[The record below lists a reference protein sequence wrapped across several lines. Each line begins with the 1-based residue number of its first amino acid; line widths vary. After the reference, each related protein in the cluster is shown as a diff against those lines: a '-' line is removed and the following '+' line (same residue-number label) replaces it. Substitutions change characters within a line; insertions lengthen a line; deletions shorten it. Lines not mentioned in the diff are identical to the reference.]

1 MRGSRESA
9 PTRKG
14 PTLQTLEMVESVL
27 RRQSKPV
34 SLNRIKELLPR
45 KVMHP
50 TLRMAIEHYKRLGCV
65 AEGSKG
71 VMWVFNENP
80 DFWKAT
86 ARWERRGRGSA
97 PVQCSRGPHGA
108 SRGGGRGVSCTQAKK
123 HGAGLDKP
131 RERRALAAR
140 RASP

>member
-86 ARWERRGRGSA
+86 ARWERRCGGGGPGRSL
-97 PVQCSRGPHGA
+97 RGCPWS
-108 SRGGGRGVSCTQAKK
+108 SRGGGRV
-123 HGAGLDKP
+123 
-131 RERRALAAR
+131 
-140 RASP
+140 

>member
-14 PTLQTLEMVESVL
+14 PTLQTLQMVESVL
-27 RRQSKPV
+27 RKQSKPV
-34 SLNRIKELLPR
+34 SLNRVKELLPR

-86 ARWERRGRGSA
+86 ARWERRWGGAA
-97 PVQCSRGPHGA
+97 PAQLFRGPQRA
-108 SRGGGRGVSCTQAKK
+108 PAAGGR
-123 HGAGLDKP
+123 
-131 RERRALAAR
+131 RR
-140 RASP
+140 S

>member
-14 PTLQTLEMVESVL
+14 PTLQTLQMVESVL
-27 RRQSKPV
+27 RKQSKPV

-86 ARWERRGRGSA
+86 ARWERR
-97 PVQCSRGPHGA
+97 
-108 SRGGGRGVSCTQAKK
+108 
-123 HGAGLDKP
+123 
-131 RERRALAAR
+131 
-140 RASP
+140 

>member
-1 MRGSRESA
+1 MRGSREGA

-14 PTLQTLEMVESVL
+14 PTLQTLQMVESTL
-27 RRQSKPV
+27 RRLSKPV

-71 VMWVFNENP
+71 DMWGFNENP

-86 ARWERRGRGSA
+86 ARWEMRWEVA
-97 PVQCSRGPHGA
+97 VPAQN
-108 SRGGGRGVSCTQAKK
+108 VSEPQS
-123 HGAGLDKP
+123 DM
-131 RERRALAAR
+131 LA
-140 RASP
+140 

>member
-14 PTLQTLEMVESVL
+14 PTLQTLQMVESVL

-80 DFWKAT
+80 DFWKPQGEGKGGEGEP
-86 ARWERRGRGSA
+86 ARFSRRA
-97 PVQCSRGPHGA
+97 VLMGPCPGGA
-108 SRGGGRGVSCTQAKK
+108 EAVPEP
-123 HGAGLDKP
+123 KP
-131 RERRALAAR
+131 RKKPRWVTN
-140 RASP
+140 PPNQ

>member
-14 PTLQTLEMVESVL
+14 PTLQTLQMVESVL
-27 RRQSKPV
+27 RKQSKPV

-71 VMWVFNENP
+71 VMWVLNENP
-80 DFWKAT
+80 DFWKAA
-86 ARWERRGRGSA
+86 ARWERR
-97 PVQCSRGPHGA
+97 
-108 SRGGGRGVSCTQAKK
+108 
-123 HGAGLDKP
+123 
-131 RERRALAAR
+131 
-140 RASP
+140 

>member
-14 PTLQTLEMVESVL
+14 PTLQTLVMVETVL

-45 KVMHP
+45 KVMLP
-50 TLRMAIEHYKRLGCV
+50 ILRMAIEQYKRLGCV

-71 VMWVFNENP
+71 VMWVFKENS
-80 DFWKAT
+80 DTWKAD
-86 ARWERRGRGSA
+86 
-97 PVQCSRGPHGA
+97 SRGE
-108 SRGGGRGVSCTQAKK
+108 RGWGQSGPGV
-123 HGAGLDKP
+123 
-131 RERRALAAR
+131 
-140 RASP
+140 

>member
-14 PTLQTLEMVESVL
+14 PTLQTLQMVESVL
-27 RRQSKPV
+27 RKQSKPV
-34 SLNRIKELLPR
+34 SLNRVKELLPR

-86 ARWERRGRGSA
+86 ARWERRRGGAA
-97 PVQCSRGPHGA
+97 PVQCSRGPHGT
-108 SRGGGRGVSCTQAKK
+108 SPGGGWVVSLTQAK
-123 HGAGLDKP
+123 
-131 RERRALAAR
+131 EEAR
-140 RASP
+140 VGGTPAKRKAPSQPAN

>member
-65 AEGSKG
+65 AEGSRG
-71 VMWVFNENP
+71 VMWVVNESP
-80 DFWKAT
+80 DFWKAI
-86 ARWERRGRGSA
+86 ARWERRGGWGA
-97 PVQCSRGPHGA
+97 LVQRSDGAHGTA
-108 SRGGGRGVSCTQAKK
+108 RGGG
-123 HGAGLDKP
+123 
-131 RERRALAAR
+131 
-140 RASP
+140 

>member
-14 PTLQTLEMVESVL
+14 PTLQTLQMVESVL
-27 RRQSKPV
+27 RKQSKPV

-86 ARWERRGRGSA
+86 ARWERRI
-97 PVQCSRGPHGA
+97 
-108 SRGGGRGVSCTQAKK
+108 
-123 HGAGLDKP
+123 
-131 RERRALAAR
+131 RRAAPHQR
-140 RASP
+140 STRAHRTSRVGG